1 MSDSELEPVMVTM
14 TFRTESAAELTAVLA
29 KYVVLSRTHPGSRN
43 IDLVASVT
51 NPGRLLIVEK
61 WDSAEAQQAHFDSD
75 DMVEMARACQGLLTA
90 APEIDLHEGISM
102 HDLA

>member
-14 TFRTESAAELTAVLA
+14 TFRSDAVAELTAVLA

-51 NPGRLLIVEK
+51 TPGRLLIVEK
-61 WDSAEAQQAHFDSD
+61 WDSLETQQAHFDSD
-75 DMVEMARACQGLLTA
+75 DMVEMAKACEGLLTKP
-90 APEIDLHEGISM
+90 PEIDLHEGITM